1 MSQIKPG
8 LEPAAQE
15 SVEATANPPYLFEWS
30 MRIWPIPF
38 ANGVGFLLAE
48 DVAASCG
55 GGFDGVGVAKGVD
68 HDEVM
73 ADPLV
78 AHRGHGDAL
87 RRQFAQRT
95 PSPRSDS
102 PKTQGENMP
111 TFTGATTVPLQPA
124 RSISSNGSLR
134 RRHLTA
140 VPVPALRFQ
149 EGLYLGACE
158 RWIDDLYT
166 AFAPAAE
173 GRSSVDALRDG
184 RRLHPDHA
192 RPADADAQVLHSVR
206 RPRHRPHHT
215 QRLAQTSSTSQ
226 SKPQGIT
233 TYPLDLIV
241 GDPVRVCASRSG
253 RPVLIYPGLVDQ
265 TELIVPRCRRGGDCW
280 RVGNGGRVRWR
291 SGGPARGPAR

>member
-38 ANGVGFLLAE
+38 ANGVGFRLAE

-87 RRQFAQRT
+87 RRQFARRT

-111 TFTGATTVPLQPA
+111 TFTGATTVPFAASQIDLEQWLFTPPA
-124 RSISSNGSLR
+124 SDR
-134 RRHLTA
+134 R
-140 VPVPALRFQ
+140 
-149 EGLYLGACE
+149 AC
-158 RWIDDLYT
+158 
-166 AFAPAAE
+166 
-173 GRSSVDALRDG
+173 
-184 RRLHPDHA
+184 
-192 RPADADAQVLHSVR
+192 
-206 RPRHRPHHT
+206 
-215 QRLAQTSSTSQ
+215 
-226 SKPQGIT
+226 
-233 TYPLDLIV
+233 
-241 GDPVRVCASRSG
+241 SG
-253 RPVLIYPGLVDQ
+253 CS
-265 TELIVPRCRRGGDCW
+265 VPRRALPRR
-280 RVGNGGRVRWR
+280 V
-291 SGGPARGPAR
+291 